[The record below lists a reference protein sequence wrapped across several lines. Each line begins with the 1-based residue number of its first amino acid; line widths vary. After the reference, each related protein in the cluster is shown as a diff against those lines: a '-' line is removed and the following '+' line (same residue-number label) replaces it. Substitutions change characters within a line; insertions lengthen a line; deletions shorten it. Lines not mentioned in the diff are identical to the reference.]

1 MSRVKTESI
10 WQHDKVLP
18 YILTRLKDKINEI
31 TAVEKILLFGSRG
44 RLPLERW
51 KELEGKDWD
60 ILVQAQCKLKNARV
74 LLDEEY
80 HLDLLV
86 LDESQTKKF
95 IENMA
100 TKELFPTNEL
110 ESLTTKN
117 KKNGDI
123 YRE

>member
-1 MSRVKTESI
+1 MSRVKPEAI
-10 WQHDKVLP
+10 WQHKSVLP
-18 YILTRLKDKINEI
+18 YILTRLKDKISEI
-31 TAVEKILLFGSRG
+31 TAVEKIILFGSRG

-51 KELEGKDWD
+51 NELEGKDWD
-60 ILVQAQCKLKNARV
+60 ILVQAGCKLKNARV

-86 LDESQTKKF
+86 LDENQTKKF
-95 IENMA
+95 TENMS

-110 ESLTTKN
+110 ECLTTKN
-117 KKNGDI
+117 EGNGDI

>member
-1 MSRVKTESI
+1 MSRVKPEAI

-18 YILTRLKDKINEI
+18 YILTRIKDKINEI

-51 KELEGKDWD
+51 NELKGKDWD
-60 ILVQAQCKLKNARV
+60 VLVQAKCKLKNARV

-95 IENMA
+95 TENMT
-100 TKELFPTNEL
+100 TKELFPLNEL
-110 ESLTTKN
+110 ECLMIKNTKHE
-117 KKNGDI
+117 
-123 YRE
+123 RF

>member
-18 YILTRLKDKINEI
+18 YILTSLKDKINEI

-51 KELEGKDWD
+51 NELEGKDWD
-60 ILVQAQCKLKNARV
+60 ILVQAKYKLKNAHV
-74 LLDEEY
+74 LVEEGY

-86 LDESQTKKF
+86 LDESQTEKF
-95 IENMA
+95 IRNMKI
-100 TKELFPTNEL
+100 KELFPLNEL
-110 ESLTTKN
+110 ECLMIKN
-117 KKNGDI
+117 EENGNI
-123 YRE
+123 